1 MSDSLQQHESSEE
14 SMEPGLEFLAPKFET
29 EEFPWAQIMGYVFSL
44 VLTFAALLLVI
55 NHAMAPTLLLAVIIV
70 LALGQAGL
78 QLGVFM
84 HLRESRGPAWQ
95 LLPLALAFFI
105 AFGLI
110 GTSYWIM
117 LFKTGVS

>member
-1 MSDSLQQHESSEE
+1 MSEHVHPEAADLDAV
-14 SMEPGLEFLAPKFET
+14 EPGLEFLAVKFED
-29 EEFPWAQIMGYVFSL
+29 EGFPWSQVMGYVFSL
-44 VLTFAALLLVI
+44 VLTFAALLLVV
-55 NHAMAPTLLLAVIIV
+55 NHAMAPTLLLVVILV

-84 HLRESRGPAWQ
+84 HIREGRGTAWQ

-110 GTSYWIM
+110 GVSFWVM
-117 LFKTGVS
+117 LFKSGVS